1 MNERVAQAL
10 RDVVEVIARLRGP
23 DGCPWDRAQTHQS
36 LIPYLLE
43 EAYELAAALAAGDPA
58 TMKEE
63 LGDLLLQV
71 LLHAQ
76 MAAEEGQFDIAD
88 VALALKEKLVRRHPH
103 VFGMEHAETPEEVRV
118 HWEEIKRAE
127 NKGKK
132 AKDVVKPALLRAAK
146 FVEVREA
153 QGEPVPLGKHLAGPP
168 PGEDP
173 KRWVAEALLEAVA
186 WARKFGCDPEL
197 ALHRFLEAAHG

>member
-1 MNERVAQAL
+1 MNDRVAQAL
-10 RDVVEVIARLRGP
+10 KDVVEVVARLRGP

-43 EAYELAAALAAGDPA
+43 EAYELAAAIAEGDPA
-58 TMKEE
+58 TMQEE
-63 LGDLLLQV
+63 LGDLLLQI

-103 VFGMEHAETPEEVRV
+103 VFGAAHANSPEEVRV
-118 HWEEIKRAE
+118 HWEEIKREE
-127 NKGKK
+127 NKGQKV
-132 AKDVVKPALLRAAK
+132 KDSVKPGLLRAAK
-146 FVEVREA
+146 FVEVLEA
-153 QGEPVPLGKHLAGPP
+153 QGQPVPLGKRLAGPA

-173 KRWVAEALLEAVA
+173 QRWLAEVLVEAVA
-186 WARKFGCDPEL
+186 WARQFRCDPEL
-197 ALHRFLEAAHG
+197 ALHRFLEEKHG